1 MEPSSSDIKIF
12 SYFLIFR
19 EIELLGPSSKNK
31 NNYPEKKFLL
41 FQKME
46 LSDSK
51 IKKYL
56 IFSQKKKNG
65 FLIFL
70 KMEPCTFSPTSK
82 NKKIHPKKIS
92 YTLIS
97 KKIL

>member
-31 NNYPEKKFLL
+31 KNYPEKKFLL

-56 IFSQKKKNG
+56 IFSQKKKMDFLYFSKWNPALLAQPQKIKRSTPRK
-65 FLIFL
+65 FLIL
-70 KMEPCTFSPTSK
+70 
-82 NKKIHPKKIS
+82 
-92 YTLIS
+92 
-97 KKIL
+97 